1 MAGIATYSSTR
12 STSSVRARSELSPNS
27 TRKMP
32 VSTRT
37 DNARNDLELRVESE
51 HPEQG
56 LGAMDTTTGSIYI
69 ICAKQSMHR
78 ELRRAVE
85 CHVQPR
91 DPTSRLLGDAVL
103 LIDNGPP
110 RCHHAQHP
118 FHPSRQSTRNPSTTV
133 EQEELRAIIRFREG
147 EEMSQNGRRSR
158 GARPQVSLLPTP
170 SV

>member
-1 MAGIATYSSTR
+1 MWPGTVKPLSTLHSPPSDSRTEEMAGIATYSSTR
-12 STSSVRARSELSPNS
+12 RTSSVRARSELSPNS

-69 ICAKQSMHR
+69 ICAKQSTHR
-78 ELRRAVE
+78 ELRHAVE

-91 DPTSRLLGDAVL
+91 DPTYAVL

-118 FHPSRQSTRNPSTTV
+118 FHPSRQSTCNP
-133 EQEELRAIIRFREG
+133 QHHCRA
-147 EEMSQNGRRSR
+147 R
-158 GARPQVSLLPTP
+158 GAARHHPFP
-170 SV
+170 